1 MATKKQQSR
10 REDRHNHHT
19 VRNIAYFAKLM
30 WRASPALFLL
40 TFARYFTARPLSV
53 LAFVYV
59 PQRMF
64 AAIYDGTSFY
74 DLIPLMV
81 AGALVFGLRHVI
93 SALHEWVMK
102 LKSANLIRE
111 IYLSVIDVSV
121 KLDYEKFEQP
131 DFYDRYSRALGQ
143 TYSVAFGVIQDTA
156 GLFGNIIGSVMAFS
170 VVASV
175 DPVLLL
181 FIIPVVVIMILLGV
195 KIPREYFALNKE
207 ETRSSRAA
215 AYAKRVFY
223 EKKYAAELRLYNIKD
238 VLLKNHEAATEELS
252 KVNKKYRRRIA
263 VMTFMADYGIVLFC
277 TIGPLFYAAAVV
289 LGDASLNLG
298 EYVAAAIS
306 GMGFASGSLAQA
318 GSTLTVLGQ
327 QAVLLDN
334 YMQFVHTQETD
345 YSDRAKAE
353 EPLGDIAFDNVSFVY
368 NGAAE
373 PVLKNLSFKIKKGE
387 RIAFVGHN
395 GAGKTTL
402 VKLLMGLYGTS
413 AGTITVSGRDIQS
426 YEPRSYRSHFGTVFQ
441 DLQVFS
447 LKISENILMKSPE
460 TEAERLLAE
469 SALEKAQFV
478 SAELPQG
485 IDSMATRE
493 FDEKGTVLSGG
504 QAQKIAI
511 ARVFAKN
518 PDIVILDEPSS
529 ALDPISEYNMYE
541 NMLSL
546 PADKTLIF
554 ISHRLSS
561 ARVADRIYMLEQ
573 GEIIETGSHDE
584 LMAQNGKYAE
594 MFNLQ
599 ARNYLDLDD
608 TDDAEADHV

>member
-1 MATKKQQSR
+1 
-10 REDRHNHHT
+10 
-19 VRNIAYFAKLM
+19 VRNILYFAKLM
-30 WRASPALFLL
+30 WRASPPLFLL
-40 TFARYFTARPLSV
+40 TFARHFTARPLSV

-81 AGALVFGLRHVI
+81 AGALLFECRHII
-93 SALHEWVMK
+93 SACHEWVMK
-102 LKSANLIRE
+102 VKSANLIRE

-121 KLDYEKFEQP
+121 KMDYEKFEQP

-143 TYSVAFGVIQDTA
+143 TYNVAFAVIGDTA
-156 GLFGNIIGSVMAFS
+156 GLFGNIIGSLMAFG

-181 FIIPVVVIMILLGV
+181 FIVPVVVIMVLLGV

-215 AYAKRVFY
+215 AYSKRVFY

-238 VLLKNHEAATEELS
+238 VLLKNHEEATEELY

-263 VMTFMADYGIVLFC
+263 VMNFMADYVIVLFC

-289 LGDASLNLG
+289 LGDTSLNLG

-334 YMQFVHTQETD
+334 YIQFVHTKETD
-345 YSDRAKAE
+345 YSDRVKAE
-353 EPLGDIAFDNVSFVY
+353 EPLGDIAFDNVSFTY
-368 NGAAE
+368 NGTE
-373 PVLKNLSFKIKKGE
+373 KPTLKNLSFKIKKGE

-402 VKLLMGLYGTS
+402 VKLLMGLYGATD
-413 AGTITVSGRDIQS
+413 GTITVSGRDIRD

-460 TEAERLLAE
+460 TESERLLAE

-478 SAELPQG
+478 SAELPHG

-493 FDEKGTVLSGG
+493 FDENGTVLSGG

-561 ARVADRIYMLEQ
+561 ARVADRIYMLEN
-573 GEIIETGSHDE
+573 GEIAETGSHDE
-584 LMAQNGKYAE
+584 LMSRGGKYAE

-599 ARNYLDLDD
+599 AKNYRD
-608 TDDAEADHV
+608 TEDSEDTENTGMPKPACS